1 MDVSISDNSKRIAR
15 NAIFMYIRMLV
26 VILVSLYT
34 TRVVLKTLG
43 IDDYGIYNVV
53 GGIVILFAFINQ
65 GLAGATKRYVMAE
78 LAVGDLFS
86 QRKIYSIAI
95 NAHILISIIIFLIG
109 ESIGLYILYNLM
121 NIPPDR
127 MFAASIL
134 YQVSL
139 FTSILTILQSP
150 FSSVVISHE
159 KMSVYAYI
167 SIIDVLLKLGI
178 VFLVQIIEK
187 DKLITYS
194 ILMMLISILNIFFYF
209 GYCHHKFEMC
219 RYDIKIKDNSAF
231 KSLFEYVGWTI
242 FGTGANVLSR
252 QGTSIL
258 VNNFFSV
265 AVNSA
270 MGISN
275 TIVHTASQFVN
286 NFQIAFGPQITKN
299 YISQN
304 YIELNRLVLRS
315 CRYSSLLILLIL
327 IPVSI
332 VISDLLNIWLGEYPP
347 YTEEF
352 CVLTLVCVYFES
364 ISSPLTGVITSDK
377 KIGRYQ
383 SIISIA
389 YLLSLLFCWLVLLI
403 GTPPYYV
410 VIVRLIIDFL
420 LIAIRL
426 IMIKKKVYS
435 FDISNWC
442 KIIFLK
448 SFQIIVICLPLYGI
462 SKILILHNPLSRLL
476 IYGGIGVIWVL
487 GLIWIIGLTSKE
499 KQFAAS
505 KIFST
510 LNVKYKL
517 NK

>member
-1 MDVSISDNSKRIAR
+1 MGVSISDNSKRIAR
-15 NAIFMYIRMLV
+15 NAIYMYIRMMV

-53 GGIVILFAFINQ
+53 GGIVVLFAFINQ

-109 ESIGLYILYNLM
+109 ETIGLYILYNLM
-121 NIPPDR
+121 NIPLGR
-127 MFAASIL
+127 MFAASIV

-150 FSSVVISHE
+150 FSSIVISHE
-159 KMSVYAYI
+159 RMSVYAYI

-187 DKLITYS
+187 DKLVTYS
-194 ILMMLISILNIFFYF
+194 ILMMLINILNIFFYF
-209 GYCHHKFEMC
+209 GYCHNKFEMC
-219 RYDIKIKDNSAF
+219 RYNIKVKDNSAF

-286 NFQIAFGPQITKN
+286 NFQVAFGPQITKN

-304 YIELNRLVLRS
+304 YIELNRLVIRS

-352 CVLTLVCVYFES
+352 CILTLICVYFES
-364 ISSPLTGVITSDK
+364 ISSPLIGVITSDK
-377 KIGRYQ
+377 KIGHYQ

-389 YLLSLLFCWLVLLI
+389 YLLSLLLCWLVLLL

-410 VIVRLIIDFL
+410 VIVRLVIDFL
-420 LIAIRL
+420 LIAVRL
-426 IMIKKKVYS
+426 IMIKKKVYN
-435 FDISNWC
+435 FDILNWC
-442 KIIFLK
+442 KTIFMK
-448 SFQIIVICLPLYGI
+448 SLQILTICLPLFGL
-462 SKILILHNPLSRLL
+462 SKLLILNNPLSRLL
-476 IYGGIGVIWVL
+476 IFGGIGVIWVFV
-487 GLIWIIGLTSKE
+487 LIWLIGLTSKE
-499 KQFAAS
+499 KQFAKS
-505 KIFST
+505 KIYST
-510 LNVKYKL
+510 LNIK
-517 NK
+517 